1 MGRKLPALCVRVKWD
16 TEPRGRP
23 CVNAEECRADRCQET
38 LRKRGRRPVLPNME
52 TLHPSRSARPV
63 TVVAVAAPIARSA
76 IDPVRTHP
84 PSAHP
89 AYQQP
94 SAQILSDPP
103 VLGRT
108 GRTYRLDRDEVPL
121 ADQLQLRNLFRD
133 RPPLPGSSRD
143 TLPGPAVRAERAPEI
158 RCQTSRPVQQGLFR
172 ITATVCTVHVCAV
185 RCGLRCRSALDA
197 HSTSFSL
204 SRRAIPAILR
214 PASRSTKIHRTC
226 GAVTGSESKHCRRR
240 PYPVPTAQNLAL

>member
-1 MGRKLPALCVRVKWD
+1 APSFPWPFPESHAWPTPRRTAEAKEERTREPVPQGRLPIDPNGLTMETTMGRKLPALCVRVKWD
-16 TEPRGRP
+16 TAPRGRP

-103 VLGRT
+103 
-108 GRTYRLDRDEVPL
+108 
-121 ADQLQLRNLFRD
+121 
-133 RPPLPGSSRD
+133 
-143 TLPGPAVRAERAPEI
+143 
-158 RCQTSRPVQQGLFR
+158 
-172 ITATVCTVHVCAV
+172 
-185 RCGLRCRSALDA
+185 
-197 HSTSFSL
+197 
-204 SRRAIPAILR
+204 
-214 PASRSTKIHRTC
+214 
-226 GAVTGSESKHCRRR
+226 
-240 PYPVPTAQNLAL
+240 